1 MASSLVTIADF
12 IRFTY
17 SRLNQAPVYFGHG
30 TDNSWDEAVSLV
42 LQSLALP
49 WDFSNDLWGCRL
61 TADERTKLL
70 ALIDV
75 RIVDRTPLPYLT
87 NQAWFCEHRFYV
99 DDRVLIP
106 RSPIAELILDRFSP
120 WLVSNDLSNDQPANI
135 LDLCTGSGC
144 IGIACALEFENAS
157 VDLLDISA
165 SALEV
170 ANINIQNYG
179 LQHRVKTIESDVFS
193 ALGLDQEKRYDLIV
207 SNPPYVDENDF
218 KQMPEEFSKEPELG
232 LVSGK
237 DGLNF
242 VRQLL
247 TEASRFLKDDGLLVV
262 EVGNS
267 WEALEQAYP
276 EHPFTWIEF
285 ELGGHGVV
293 VMQASELALLSQNS

>member
-1 MASSLVTIADF
+1 VPESLATIADF

-17 SRLNQAPVYFGHG
+17 SRLNREPVYFGHG

-42 LQSLALP
+42 LQSLDLP
-49 WDFSNDLWGCRL
+49 WDFANDLWSCRL
-61 TADERTKLL
+61 TAEECDKLL
-70 ALIDV
+70 RVIDA
-75 RIVDRTPLPYLT
+75 RIVDRIPLPYLT
-87 NQAWFCEHRFYV
+87 HQAWFCQHRFYV
-99 DDRVLIP
+99 DERVLIP
-106 RSPIAELILDRFSP
+106 RSPIGELILDRFSP
-120 WLVSNDLSNDQPANI
+120 WLSNDNLMNDRAANI

-144 IGIACALEFENAS
+144 IGIACALEYENAE

-165 SALEV
+165 PALEV
-170 ANINIQNYG
+170 ANKNVHSYG
-179 LQHRVKTIESDVFS
+179 LQHRVHTLESDVFS
-193 ALGLDQEKRYDLIV
+193 AFGSQQIKRYDLIV
-207 SNPPYVDENDF
+207 SNPPYVDEDDF

-242 VRQLL
+242 VRKLL
-247 TEASRFLKDDGLLVV
+247 SEASRYLKDDGLLVV

-285 ELGGHGVV
+285 EFGGHGVF
-293 VMQASELALLSQNS
+293 VMQASELALLSTID